1 MMTWILGNIVK
12 QIESGTGSWR
22 AESRGGKSLAN
33 EQGELYDKK
42 HLKSDVLQEAE
53 QLQHKNLIQIKWT
66 DGYRGSDIERIRYRL
81 EDKEKFYAL
90 YQQEV
95 DAGFLPKQEKI
106 RLYQEFLNHQL
117 SKVKKKWIRE
127 YYEDLLKR
135 SENKR
140 KTDVFELLNQEK
152 KYAPCF
158 VGLDEIEES
167 IFKRIFSKKYLG
179 NTKTFEKEMEGHII
193 SAAQEKKYAPC
204 FVGLDEIE
212 ESIFKRIFSKKYLG
226 NTKTFEKEMEG
237 HIISA
242 AKNFCLD
249 VEKEMDDTTVLQ
261 QLFIEEYAQELSLKG
276 ELHFRIKEENGNF
289 QEINTGCYCFGTTLN
304 SQTLEHAVL
313 NQEQKIQKIVIFE
326 NKANYISAPYKAG
339 VLYVFSHGYFSPKEC
354 RFLKELYQVLKN
366 GQVQYF
372 HSGDLDYGGIKIF
385 QYIRKTIFPEL
396 EPLQMDIHTYE
407 AYQEFAE
414 KIEAETLE
422 KLKLVQD
429 ENPQIQELIRKLLE
443 TGKGMEQECFLIEK
457 RGNHI

>member
-1 MMTWILGNIVK
+1 MMTWILENIVK
-12 QIESGTGSWR
+12 QIESGTESWR

-193 SAAQEKKYAPC
+193 SAA
-204 FVGLDEIE
+204 
-212 ESIFKRIFSKKYLG
+212 
-226 NTKTFEKEMEG
+226 
-237 HIISA
+237 
-242 AKNFCLD
+242 KNFCLD

-276 ELHFRIKEENGNF
+276 ELHFQIKEENGNF

-354 RFLKELYQVLKN
+354 RFLKELYQVLKDE
-366 GQVQYF
+366 QVQYF

>member
-1 MMTWILGNIVK
+1 MMTWILENIVK
-12 QIESGTGSWR
+12 QIESGTESWR

-193 SAAQEKKYAPC
+193 SAA
-204 FVGLDEIE
+204 
-212 ESIFKRIFSKKYLG
+212 
-226 NTKTFEKEMEG
+226 
-237 HIISA
+237 
-242 AKNFCLD
+242 KNFCLD

-354 RFLKELYQVLKN
+354 RFLKELYQVLKDE
-366 GQVQYF
+366 QVQYF

>member
-12 QIESGTGSWR
+12 QIESGTESWR

-53 QLQHKNLIQIKWT
+53 QLQHKNLIQIKWA

-95 DAGFLPKQEKI
+95 DAEFLPKQEKI
-106 RLYQEFLNHQL
+106 RLYQEFLRNQL
-117 SKVKKKWIRE
+117 AQVKKLWIRA
-127 YYEDLLKR
+127 YYQDLLER

-140 KTDVFELLNQEK
+140 KKDLLELLADEK

-158 VGLDEIEES
+158 EGLDQLTES
-167 IFKRIFSKKYLG
+167 VFKRIFSKKYLG
-179 NTKTFEKEMEGHII
+179 NTKTFEQEMQSHVI
-193 SAAQEKKYAPC
+193 STAKK
-204 FVGLDEIE
+204 
-212 ESIFKRIFSKKYLG
+212 
-226 NTKTFEKEMEG
+226 
-237 HIISA
+237 
-242 AKNFCLD
+242 FCPD

-261 QLFIEEYAQELSLKG
+261 QLWIEEYAQELSLKG
-276 ELHFRIKEENGNF
+276 KLHFCLKEENGST
-289 QEINTGCYCFGTTLN
+289 QEINTECYRFGTTLN
-304 SQTLEHAVL
+304 SQTLEHAEIKEVQ
-313 NQEQKIQKIVIFE
+313 NIQKIVIFE
-326 NKANYISAPYKAG
+326 NKANYISAPYKDG
-339 VLYVFSHGYFSPKEC
+339 ILYLFSHGYFSPKEC
-354 RFLKELYQVLKN
+354 RFLKQLHQVLKN
-366 GQVQYF
+366 QTSCEVQYF

-396 EPLQMDIHTYE
+396 EPLQMDVETYE
-407 AYQEFAE
+407 AYQEFTE
-414 KIEAETLE
+414 VIDPETLE
-422 KLKLVQD
+422 KLKRVQD

-443 TGKGMEQECFLIEK
+443 TGKGIEQECFLIEK

>member
-1 MMTWILGNIVK
+1 MMTWILENIVK
-12 QIESGTGSWR
+12 QIESGTESWR

-140 KTDVFELLNQEK
+140 KTDVFELLN
-152 KYAPCF
+152 
-158 VGLDEIEES
+158 
-167 IFKRIFSKKYLG
+167 
-179 NTKTFEKEMEGHII
+179 
-193 SAAQEKKYAPC
+193 QEKKYAPC

>member
-1 MMTWILGNIVK
+1 MTWILENIVK
-12 QIESGTGSWR
+12 KIESGKNSWR
-22 AESRGGKSLAN
+22 AESQGGQSLPN
-33 EQGELYDKK
+33 EKGQLYDKK
-42 HLKSDVLQEAE
+42 HLKSDVVQEAV
-53 QLQHKNLIQIKWT
+53 QLQSRNLIQIDWVK
-66 DGYRGSDIERIRYRL
+66 GLFGSDIARIRYRL
-81 EDKEKFYAL
+81 EEKDTFYTR

-95 DAGFLPKQEKI
+95 NANFLPKYEKI
-106 RLYQEFLNHQL
+106 RLYQEFLNKQL
-117 SKVKKKWIRE
+117 SKIKKTWICE

-140 KTDVFELLNQEK
+140 EKDPLELLNQEK

-193 SAAQEKKYAPC
+193 SAAKK
-204 FVGLDEIE
+204 
-212 ESIFKRIFSKKYLG
+212 
-226 NTKTFEKEMEG
+226 
-237 HIISA
+237 
-242 AKNFCLD
+242 FCPD
-249 VEKEMDDTTVLQ
+249 VEREMDDTTILQ

-276 ELHFRIKEENGNF
+276 ELHFRIKEENGSF

-366 GQVQYF
+366 QQVQYF

-396 EPLQMDIHTYE
+396 EPLQMDVHTYE
-407 AYQEFAE
+407 AYREFAE
-414 KIEAETLE
+414 EIEPETLE
-422 KLKLVQD
+422 KLKQVQD
-429 ENPQIQELIRKLLE
+429 ENVQIQELIRKLLE

-457 RGNHI
+457 RGNRT